1 MGKREQRDLRKSGYR
16 HEGSYRKAEEIK
28 PFAEFRRTV
37 DHELERIILERM
49 KSFRDGIVKLRNR
62 R

>member
-1 MGKREQRDLRKSGYR
+1 M
-16 HEGSYRKAEEIK
+16 IK

-37 DHELERIILERM
+37 NHELEKTILERM

-62 R
+62 K

>member
-1 MGKREQRDLRKSGYR
+1 MGKKEQLNLHKSGKT
-16 HEGSYRKAEEIK
+16 HEKGRRKADKIK

-37 DHELERIILERM
+37 NYELEKTILERM

-62 R
+62 K